1 VADVGFEFADH
12 GQGLQEQPTEG
23 VFPVVDRGAQAEEGA
38 RPGIR
43 EKPAARPVVPTL
55 SSDNASTG
63 VKELTK
69 LIGELATRSEAF
81 RTRWGAHDV
90 RLHRGGIKTFNHP
103 VVGYMELAYDSMAL
117 VAVPGLTLTAYTSEP
132 ATPSAARTPGSST
145 ARAVWSSNR
154 AAA

>member
-1 VADVGFEFADH
+1 LTASAGSF
-12 GQGLQEQPTEG
+12 G
-23 VFPVVDRGAQAEEGA
+23 GAQAEEGGA
-38 RPGIR
+38 GIR

-55 SSDNASTG
+55 SSDTASTG

-69 LIGELATRSEAF
+69 LIGELATRSETF

-103 VVGYMELAYDSMAL
+103 VVGYTELAYHSMAL
-117 VAVPGLTLTAYTSEP
+117 VAVPGLTLTAYTAEP

-145 ARAVWSSNR
+145 ARPVWSSNR